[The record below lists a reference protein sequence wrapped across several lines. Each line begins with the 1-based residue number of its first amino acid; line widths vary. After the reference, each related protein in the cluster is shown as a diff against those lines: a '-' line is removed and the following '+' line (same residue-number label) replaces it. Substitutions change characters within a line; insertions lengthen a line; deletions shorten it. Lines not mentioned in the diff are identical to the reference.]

1 MKFGFIAH
9 ARRAS
14 ELRKAF
20 LLRHDVSLI
29 PFLPEGKIVSKA
41 LEVGLIKD
49 IFTYRQVCSAQHE
62 KCSGKI
68 FCVFLTAEQ
77 LLTNQERAV
86 ELVVEACRQ
95 AKEWGAEI
103 VGLGAMTA
111 VVGSRGKE
119 INQHSPVPV
128 TTGNSLTVY
137 SSLRAYRDIVKKLG
151 IDIHRQKIVIVG
163 FPGSIGLAIARL
175 LIQEGV
181 NLLLVSRGKTP
192 FIERFLSNLD
202 EEARK
207 RVEISNNL
215 KEALSSGTII
225 FSATSTGSII
235 DPDTL
240 KPGSIV
246 FDIAQPRDVIHKKE
260 KREDVL
266 IIDAG
271 TITLPRTNRHGY
283 HSISLPFFSFLTIPI
298 MPWQTRGHFY
308 INYSGVGPIFIPSC
322 LGETITLALENR
334 PESFSLGRE
343 LDLDRIR
350 EIGALSEKHGFVF
363 DHFVSFDKS
372 ISDQTYEAT
381 AKALKQSN

>member
-9 ARRAS
+9 ARKAS

-29 PFLPEGKIVSKA
+29 PFMPEGKIVSKA

-86 ELVVEACRQ
+86 ELVIEACRQ

>member
-9 ARRAS
+9 ARKAS

-29 PFLPEGKIVSKA
+29 PFMPEGKIVSKA

>member
-29 PFLPEGKIVSKA
+29 PFMPEGKIVSKA

>member
-1 MKFGFIAH
+1 M
-9 ARRAS
+9 
-14 ELRKAF
+14 
-20 LLRHDVSLI
+20 
-29 PFLPEGKIVSKA
+29 PEGKIVSKA

-86 ELVVEACRQ
+86 ELVIEACRQ

-192 FIERFLSNLD
+192 FIERFLASLD
-202 EEARK
+202 EEAKK
-207 RVEISNNL
+207 RVEINNNL
-215 KEALSSGTII
+215 KDALGQGKIV

-240 KPGSIV
+240 APGSII
-246 FDIAQPRDVIHKKE
+246 FDIAQPRDVIQKKE
-260 KREDVL
+260 KRKDVL